1 MRKGVSLGLS
11 LILLPILPF
20 SSQTGILRVLYYRNY
35 CIDLNQIL
43 PNSRDHQVVIVG
55 GPNTRPTNPRWWT
68 AAILQN
74 PLNRHIS
81 ATF

>member
-20 SSQTGILRVLYYRNY
+20 SSQTGILRVSYYRNY
-35 CIDLNQIL
+35 CIDLNQVI
-43 PNSRDHQVVIVG
+43 IVG
-55 GPNTRPTNPRWWT
+55 GLNTRPTNPRWWT